1 MTTQIM
7 GVRVSALQ
15 TPMTELTLWQVVY
28 VFGEGVLEPEVTVDP
43 PGQENSN
50 VET

>member
-15 TPMTELTLWQVVY
+15 TPVTELTLGWQVVY
-28 VFGEGVLEPEVTVDP
+28 VFGEGVLVPEVTVDS
-43 PGQENSN
+43 PGQ
-50 VET
+50 

>member
-15 TPMTELTLWQVVY
+15 TPVTELGWQVETLGWQVVY
-28 VFGEGVLEPEVTVDP
+28 VFGEGVLVPEVTVDS
-43 PGQENSN
+43 PGQ
-50 VET
+50 